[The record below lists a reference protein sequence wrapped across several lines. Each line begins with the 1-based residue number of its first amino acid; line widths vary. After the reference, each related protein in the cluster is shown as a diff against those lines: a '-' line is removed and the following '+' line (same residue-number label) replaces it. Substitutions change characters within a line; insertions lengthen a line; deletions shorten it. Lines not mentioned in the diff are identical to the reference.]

1 MSRGAVAGVAA
12 YLMWG
17 LFPLFWPLLKP
28 AGAVEILA
36 HRMIW
41 SLVVMAVVVSV
52 LRQWRTISRMPAR
65 VWWQVAAA
73 AVLISVNWGV
83 YIYAVNNG
91 QVIGASL
98 GYFMNPLVSVLIGV
112 VLLGERLRAAQWIA
126 VGLGVLAV
134 LVISIGDGR
143 IPYLSLT
150 LAVSFG
156 LYGLVKKVIPLPPT
170 TSLTSEGLILA
181 LPALATI
188 VVLQAHG
195 DGTLTGHGIGHVGL
209 LMLTGVVT
217 VIPLLAFAVAA
228 QALPLSVLGLL
239 QYLTPVVQFLLGV
252 LWAHE
257 KMPTTSWIGF
267 VGVWCAL
274 VVLSASAFRRA
285 RQSAGERRLAE
296 AAETTA
302 PVNPDGPATAG

>member
-1 MSRGAVAGVAA
+1 MSRGAVAGVVA
-12 YLMWG
+12 YLIWG
-17 LFPLFWPLLKP
+17 LFPLFWPLLEP
-28 AGAVEILA
+28 AGALEILA

-52 LRQWRTISRMPAR
+52 LRQWRAVRTMPAK
-65 VWWQVAAA
+65 VWLQVAAA
-73 AVLISVNWGV
+73 AVLIAVNWGV

-112 VLLGERLRAAQWIA
+112 LALGERLRGAQWAAVALGVIA
-126 VGLGVLAV
+126 VV
-134 LVISIGDGR
+134 VISLGNGR
-143 IPYLSLT
+143 IPYLSLV
-150 LAVSFG
+150 LAASFG

-170 TSLTSEGLILA
+170 TSLTSEGIVLA
-181 LPALATI
+181 LPAVVTI
-188 VVLQAHG
+188 AVLQARG
-195 DGTLTGHGIGHVGL
+195 DGTLIGYGIGHIAL

-257 KMPTTSWIGF
+257 RMSTTSWVGF
-267 VGVWCAL
+267 AAVWCAL
-274 VVLSASAFRRA
+274 VVLSASALRRA
-285 RQSAGERRLAE
+285 RQNANLRPTPSAAE
-296 AAETTA
+296 ADPT
-302 PVNPDGPATAG
+302 G

>member
-1 MSRGAVAGVAA
+1 MRRGAVAGAAA

-17 LFPLFWPLLKP
+17 LFPLFWPLLEP

-41 SLVVMAVVVSV
+41 SLVVMALVVSV
-52 LRQWRTISRMPAR
+52 LRQWRTISGMPAKI
-65 VWWQVAAA
+65 WWLVAAA
-73 AVLISVNWGV
+73 AVLISVNWGL

-112 VLLGERLRAAQWIA
+112 LLLGERLRATQWVA
-126 VGLGVLAV
+126 VGIGVAAV

-143 IPYLSLT
+143 IPYLSLA

-170 TSLTSEGLILA
+170 TSLTSEGIVLA
-181 LPALATI
+181 LPALAT
-188 VVLQAHG
+188 VTVLQSRG
-195 DGTLTGHGIGHVGL
+195 DGTLTGHGIGHLGL

-267 VGVWCAL
+267 AGVWCAL
-274 VVLSASAFRRA
+274 VVLSASALRRV
-285 RQSAGERRLAE
+285 RHHRR
-296 AAETTA
+296 TA
-302 PVNPDGPATAG
+302 

>member
-17 LFPLFWPLLKP
+17 LFPLFWPLLEP

-126 VGLGVLAV
+126 VGLGVVAAG
-134 LVISIGDGR
+134 VISIGDGR

-170 TSLTSEGLILA
+170 TSLTSEGLVLA

-188 VVLQAHG
+188 VVLQARG
-195 DGTLTGHGIGHVGL
+195 DGTLTDHGIGHLGL

-274 VVLSASAFRRA
+274 VVLSASALRRA

-296 AAETTA
+296 AALTTA